1 VGRRY
6 SVDLWERI
14 VRAVAA
20 GHSRGAAEQPPG
32 GAVQSRPGTLKERVI
47 HGRVHRNLDESRN
60 AVRQFLDR
68 YNAQRPV
75 EKNGFPSPNQ
85 AKEQG
90 NAAT

>member
-1 VGRRY
+1 MGRPC
-6 SVDLWERI
+6 SVDLWDRI

-20 GHSRGAAEQPPG
+20 GHSRAAAEQPPG
-32 GAVQSRPGTLKERVI
+32 GAVQSHPGNLQERVI
-47 HGRVHRNLDESRN
+47 HGRAHRNLDESRN
-60 AVRQFLDR
+60 VVRQFLDR

-75 EKNGFPSPNQ
+75 EKNGFPSSNQ